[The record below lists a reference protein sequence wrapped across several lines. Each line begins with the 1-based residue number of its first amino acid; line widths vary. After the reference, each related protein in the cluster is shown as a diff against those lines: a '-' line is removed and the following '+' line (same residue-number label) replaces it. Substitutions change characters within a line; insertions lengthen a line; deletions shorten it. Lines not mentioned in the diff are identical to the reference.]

1 VRCLTKYSSFSLPRF
16 NPNPL
21 NQNPSGLDTKV
32 AWEGT
37 IVADNNKRAAEYRR
51 RAAEARRMANAA
63 STPAEKAD
71 FLQVEKRWLRLAG
84 NDEAESRA
92 PSQRKPHRRS
102 GAKDQD

>member
-1 VRCLTKYSSFSLPRF
+1 MRCLTKYSSFSLPRF

-21 NQNPSGLDTKV
+21 NQNPSALDTKV

-51 RAAEARRMANAA
+51 RAAEARRMADAA

-84 NDEAESRA
+84 NDEAKIRA
-92 PSQRKPHRRS
+92 PSQGKPHRKGR
-102 GAKDQD
+102 AKD

>member
-51 RAAEARRMANAA
+51 RAAEARRMANALVLPLKKQ
-63 STPAEKAD
+63 T
-71 FLQVEKRWLRLAG
+71 FYRW
-84 NDEAESRA
+84 
-92 PSQRKPHRRS
+92 RS
-102 GAKDQD
+102 GG